1 MKIMIADDHAVV
13 RVGLKD
19 ILRKITEVALIVEA
33 DNGFDALEK
42 IKKENFDLAIL
53 DLSMPKLSG
62 LEILNSVKN
71 LKIDTR
77 FLILSIHPQA
87 QYAIRALKAG
97 ASGYLSKDSVYDE
110 LINAINKILS
120 GGKYIS
126 ADLAEKVIFD
136 KNELTKSPHEKLSE
150 REFQT
155 MILLAK
161 GNSVKEIA
169 NILFLSDKTISTFR
183 SRIMEKME
191 LKTNSELSLYALRNK
206 LIE

>member
-1 MKIMIADDHAVV
+1 MKIIIADDHAVV

-19 ILRKITEVALIVEA
+19 IVRRLTEVDLIEES
-33 DNGFDALEK
+33 DNGLDALEK

-71 LKIDTR
+71 IKLNTK

-110 LINAINKILS
+110 LIKAINKILN

-136 KNELTKSPHEKLSE
+136 KNDMTKLPHEKLSE

-169 NILFLSDKTISTFR
+169 DKLFLSDKTISTYR
-183 SRIMEKME
+183 ARIMEKME
-191 LKTNSELSLYALRNK
+191 TKTNSELSLYALRNK

>member
-1 MKIMIADDHAVV
+1 MKIIIADDHAVV

-19 ILRKITEVALIVEA
+19 IVRRITEVDLIEES
-33 DNGFDALEK
+33 DNGLDALEK
-42 IKKENFDLAIL
+42 IKKGNFDLAIL

-71 LKIDTR
+71 IKLNTK

-110 LINAINKILS
+110 LIKAINKILN

-136 KNELTKSPHEKLSE
+136 KNDMTKLPHEKLSE

-169 NILFLSDKTISTFR
+169 NHLFLSDKTISTYR
-183 SRIMEKME
+183 ARIMEKME
-191 LKTNSELSLYALRNK
+191 TKTNSELSLYALRNK

>member
-1 MKIMIADDHAVV
+1 MKIIIADDHAVV

-19 ILRKITEVALIVEA
+19 IVRRITEVDLIEES
-33 DNGFDALEK
+33 DNGLDALEK

-71 LKIDTR
+71 IKLNTK

-110 LINAINKILS
+110 LIKAINKILN

-136 KNELTKSPHEKLSE
+136 KNDMTKLPHEKLSE

-169 NILFLSDKTISTFR
+169 DKLFLSDKTISTYR
-183 SRIMEKME
+183 ARIMEKME
-191 LKTNSELSLYALRNK
+191 TKTNSELSLYALRNK